1 MCSSDLPRPEP
12 RRWATSIGLEG
23 LAPSLAEI
31 SLFIDALVEM
41 DLFRRVRL
49 DHTKEVE
56 IDERSMREFRVLFE
70 LRPDADIRSRTGSD
84 VMAAVGGEEDR

>member
-1 MCSSDLPRPEP
+1 
-12 RRWATSIGLEG
+12 
-23 LAPSLAEI
+23 
-31 SLFIDALVEM
+31 M

-56 IDERSMREFRVLFE
+56 IDERGMREFRVLFE